1 MDSTLKQNTSQRK
14 RSSFVSSNS
23 NRTVSSLA
31 SDSAD
36 GCLNEFD
43 QPVSASPPRKS
54 TVKSQKPSSS
64 PNKNSPLRSNITHN
78 KSFCNVI
85 SSPNKAPWRPP
96 GRYQIPD
103 ILKSSENTLRPV
115 NASIKT
121 AARSKKSH
129 LAATLSSTNK
139 IKHSPAPDSAKKPTQ
154 PQAPIAATNTPQ
166 RRPWIPVG
174 RSPQVLPL
182 PALPTAKSNRPHALF
197 DIKMRKILPK
207 LKIMDLNPREQ
218 YVGLTK
224 IGSGA
229 NGAVVRASKRSNSK
243 YRVAIKRCFIDD
255 TDTPHLAYILREI
268 RIMGCISHANLVGLK
283 EATLW
288 GDYVW
293 LAMDLMSC
301 SVFGLLCNIST
312 GLPEP
317 LAVCVLR
324 ECLQGL
330 IHLHNKGYMHRD
342 VKCENLL
349 LSRSGEVKL
358 GDFGLAT
365 PISRNNTARLGT
377 AKWMSPEVIREI
389 PYDEKVDVWST
400 AITLIEIMDRVP
412 PLYYLE
418 STDDIFAEI
427 LWGPPPHFTF
437 ASPSNNI
444 RDIASWML
452 DQDARRRPGAKD
464 VLQEINRQIND
475 GYLDCASQAD
485 LAYFVQHV
493 FDKAD

>member
-1 MDSTLKQNTSQRK
+1 MRK
-14 RSSFVSSNS
+14 
-23 NRTVSSLA
+23 T
-31 SDSAD
+31 
-36 GCLNEFD
+36 
-43 QPVSASPPRKS
+43 
-54 TVKSQKPSSS
+54 
-64 PNKNSPLRSNITHN
+64 
-78 KSFCNVI
+78 
-85 SSPNKAPWRPP
+85 
-96 GRYQIPD
+96 
-103 ILKSSENTLRPV
+103 
-115 NASIKT
+115 
-121 AARSKKSH
+121 
-129 LAATLSSTNK
+129 
-139 IKHSPAPDSAKKPTQ
+139 
-154 PQAPIAATNTPQ
+154 
-166 RRPWIPVG
+166 
-174 RSPQVLPL
+174 
-182 PALPTAKSNRPHALF
+182 LPTS
-197 DIKMRKILPK
+197 
-207 LKIMDLNPREQ
+207 KIMDLNPREQ
-218 YVGLTK
+218 YTGFTK

-243 YRVAIKRCFIDD
+243 SRVAIKRCFIDD
-255 TDTPHLAYILREI
+255 TDAPHLAYILREI

-349 LSRSGEVKL
+349 LSSSGEVKL

-389 PYDEKVDVWST
+389 SYDEKVDVWST

-412 PLYYLE
+412 PLYYME
-418 STDDIFAEI
+418 NTDDIFAEI

-437 ASPSNNI
+437 ASPSNTI
-444 RDIASWML
+444 REIATWML
-452 DQDARRRPGAKD
+452 NQDSRRRPGAKD
-464 VLQEINRQIND
+464 VLQHLDRQIQD
-475 GYLDCASQAD
+475 GYLQCASQSD
-485 LAYFVQHV
+485 LALFVQHV
-493 FDKAD
+493 FDKSTD